1 VKGNDM
7 TPELSKVLKKGELTR
22 QRIIEMSAPV
32 FNSKGFSGCS
42 LAELLAATGLQKGG
56 IYRHFESKEALA
68 LEAFDYAWEQTKD
81 ARRGSITMSATP
93 KTQLME
99 FIRSFRKP
107 IEIVAGGC
115 PLLNTAVEFDDQGN
129 TALRQKAVEA
139 MEEWLFFLQE
149 LLQKGMEQ
157 NEFPRSLN
165 LRSTAM
171 CIISTLEGAVI
182 MSQLMETEEPL
193 LHASSFLEN
202 WLSTQ

>member
-1 VKGNDM
+1 M

>member
-1 VKGNDM
+1 
-7 TPELSKVLKKGELTR
+7 
-22 QRIIEMSAPV
+22 
-32 FNSKGFSGCS
+32 
-42 LAELLAATGLQKGG
+42 
-56 IYRHFESKEALA
+56 
-68 LEAFDYAWEQTKD
+68 
-81 ARRGSITMSATP
+81 
-93 KTQLME
+93 ME

>member
-1 VKGNDM
+1 M
-7 TPELSKVLKKGELTR
+7 APELAKVLKKGELTR

-32 FNSKGFSGCS
+32 FNRKGFAGCS
-42 LAELLAATGLQKGG
+42 LAELLKATGLQKGG
-56 IYRHFESKEALA
+56 IYRHFDSKEALA
-68 LEAFDYAWEQTKD
+68 LEAFDYAWEQTKE

-107 IEIVAGGC
+107 LETLAGGC

-149 LLQKGMEQ
+149 LFQKGVEQ
-157 NEFPRSLN
+157 KEFPRSLN
-165 LRSTAM
+165 LRSTSM

-182 MSQLMETEEPL
+182 MSQLLETQEPL
-193 LHASSFLEN
+193 THACTFLEN
-202 WLSTQ
+202 WLNIL